1 MKKMSKT
8 PGTLYKLRRSKNAR
22 LIIMVIL
29 FAILAVMYFMFEK
42 FRIFII
48 GLMIVILGAIGVE
61 MFNYDIDLGKLWDTG
76 SIKES
81 RVQTKNGVKLIG
93 ECITDDLNCSNFKTQ
108 PEAQALYDKC
118 AEEIKTYNADLQG
131 KDVKSLDVYGL
142 DRDKD
147 GIVCEA
153 LPKGN

>member
-1 MKKMSKT
+1 MAKKD

-22 LIIMVIL
+22 LIIMVVL
-29 FAILAVMYFMFEK
+29 LAILAVLYFMFEK
-42 FRIFII
+42 FRVFII
-48 GLMIVILGAIGVE
+48 GLMIVILAAVGVE
-61 MFNYDIDLGKLWDTG
+61 MFDYDLDLGKLWDTG
-76 SIKES
+76 SLQES

-93 ECITDDLNCSNFKTQ
+93 ECIADDLNCANFKTQ
-108 PEAQALYDKC
+108 GEAQQLYDKC
-118 AEEIKTYNADLQG
+118 AEEIKSYNSDLAG

-153 LPKGN
+153 LPKGA